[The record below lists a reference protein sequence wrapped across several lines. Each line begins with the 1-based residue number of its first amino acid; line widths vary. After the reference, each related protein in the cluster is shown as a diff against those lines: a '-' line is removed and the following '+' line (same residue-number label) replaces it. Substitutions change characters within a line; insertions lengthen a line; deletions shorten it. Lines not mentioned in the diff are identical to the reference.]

1 MPKNR
6 SGMAALVLV
15 SVAAP
20 VILSSCAQPGSAQE
34 GGAPSRSQVFT
45 PEHSTV
51 GAAVREFVGWRAT
64 PVQPIAFPH
73 SRHIANG
80 IGCTICHTG
89 VNQGA
94 VAGIP
99 SVKLCMGCHEVFA
112 TDRPEVKKLT
122 AYYNSGRDIAWQRV
136 YGFAPSAHV
145 KFNHSPH
152 IRAGVDCSSCH
163 GDLASMTVAVRAVNI
178 DMGFCI
184 SCHRAKQVSTDCVT
198 CHF

>member
-1 MPKNR
+1 MPQNR
-6 SGMAALVLV
+6 WGMPGLVLA
-15 SVAAP
+15 SVTA
-20 VILSSCAQPGSAQE
+20 VILCSCSHPRSAHDDHALSE
-34 GGAPSRSQVFT
+34 RQVFT
-45 PEHSTV
+45 PQHPTV
-51 GAAVREFVGWRAT
+51 AAAVKEFVGWRAT

-73 SRHIANG
+73 NKHIANG
-80 IGCTICHTG
+80 VGCTTCHTG
-89 VNQGA
+89 VDKGA

-99 SVKLCMGCHEVFA
+99 SVKLCMGCHEVLA

-122 AYYNSGRDIAWQRV
+122 ASYNSGLDISWLRV

-152 IRAGVDCSSCH
+152 IRAGVDCSRCH
-163 GDLASMTVAVRAVNI
+163 GDVAKMTVAVRAVKI

-184 SCHRAKQVSTDCVT
+184 RCHREKQVSTDCVT

>member
-1 MPKNR
+1 MLA
-6 SGMAALVLV
+6 SVLALVTAVLLC
-15 SVAAP
+15 SCSRP
-20 VILSSCAQPGSAQE
+20 RSSNE
-34 GGAPSRSQVFT
+34 GHALSRSQIFT
-45 PEHSTV
+45 PEHPTV
-51 GAAVREFVGWRAT
+51 SDAVREFIGWRAT

-73 SRHIANG
+73 SKHIASG
-80 IGCTICHTG
+80 IDCTTCHIA
-89 VNQGA
+89 VDKGA

-99 SVKLCMGCHEVFA
+99 SVKLCMTCHEILA

-122 AYYNSGRDIAWQRV
+122 AYYNSGLDISWQRV

-152 IRAGVDCSSCH
+152 IRAGIDCSRCH
-163 GDLASMTVAVRAVNI
+163 GDLANMTVAVRAIKI

-184 SCHRAKQVSTDCVT
+184 SCHRVKQVSTDCVT